1 MVADVRE
8 RKKMNVHTLCLAI
21 ALSLLA
27 CGCKTTSDI
36 PKMPA
41 KQAKIEIK
49 DVTTKGVVII
59 RFGGEAIHYQKT
71 CEFCGFVSP
80 LIIGTAFPEAPW
92 TCRSTFVCP
101 KCDKTT
107 DVVIQRTR

>member
-1 MVADVRE
+1 
-8 RKKMNVHTLCLAI
+8 MNVHTVYLAI
-21 ALSLLA
+21 VLSLLA

-36 PKMPA
+36 PKLPA
-41 KQAKIEIK
+41 KQVKIAIK
-49 DVTTKGVVII
+49 DVTTKGAVII
-59 RFGGEAIHYQKT
+59 RFDGNAIYYQKK

-80 LIIGTAFPEAPW
+80 LIFGTGFPEVPW

-101 KCDKTT
+101 KCDKIT